1 MSRLKAILLI
11 LPIMA
16 LNLIFISK
24 YEITS
29 INIKNSNTSLVEQN
43 KGIANRKVEFT
54 TTKIENPNTKR
65 RVWVT
70 HYCSCAKC
78 TGVHHNP
85 NNVYGAMGVK
95 LTPMVSVA
103 SNEYRL
109 GTRLLVTHSN
119 GKQEI
124 WIVQDRGGMGRGHID
139 LYVGN
144 NHQLALSIPNEYVT
158 IEVI

>member
-1 MSRLKAILLI
+1 MSRKKAIPLI
-11 LPIMA
+11 LSIMA
-16 LNLIFISK
+16 LNLIFVSR
-24 YEITS
+24 YEIIS
-29 INIKNSNTSLVEQN
+29 INIENSNMSLVEQN

-54 TTKIENPNTKR
+54 TTKIENPNAK